1 MVIIKNQKKIIFILS
16 LSISLFFIGS
26 IIKNY
31 LIHLDCHKSDYKGFA
46 KTHEASLLEQSL
58 NEHWERTFSAK
69 SSSKLRKEL
78 RQLLKCQ
85 QKVISKIKSTEDTEL
100 KELLVNYEKGI
111 KKSLKNLKINSK
123 ILFEDKAELNTRVLK
138 ETDILFLK
146 SLDKINDTYGMNMYE
161 DYTAF
166 IKYLLYSYNKSP
178 DTYDSFIPTSN
189 SYYYFDRNIYFY

>member
-1 MVIIKNQKKIIFILS
+1 MIIIKNQKKIIFILS
-16 LSISLFFIGS
+16 LSVSLFFIG
-26 IIKNY
+26 NY

-58 NEHWERTFSAK
+58 NKHWERAFSAE
-69 SSSKLRKEL
+69 SPSKLRKEL

-111 KKSLKNLKINSK
+111 QKSFKKLGPKLKIPFENK
-123 ILFEDKAELNTRVLK
+123 IELNTKVLK
-138 ETDILFLK
+138 ETDILFLE
-146 SLDKINDTYGMNMYE
+146 SLDKIIDSYNINMYE

-166 IKYLLYSYNKSP
+166 IKYLLYTYNKSP
-178 DTYDSFIPTSN
+178 DTYDSFIPTSD
-189 SYYYFDRNIYFY
+189 SYYYFDKNIYFY

>member
-16 LSISLFFIGS
+16 LSVSLFFIG
-26 IIKNY
+26 NY

-58 NEHWERTFSAK
+58 NKHWERAFSAE
-69 SSSKLRKEL
+69 SPSKLRKEL

-111 KKSLKNLKINSK
+111 QKSFKKLGPKLKIPFENK
-123 ILFEDKAELNTRVLK
+123 IELNTKVLK
-138 ETDILFLK
+138 ETDILFLE
-146 SLDKINDTYGMNMYE
+146 SLDKIIDSYNINMYE

-166 IKYLLYSYNKSP
+166 IKYLLYTYNKSP
-178 DTYDSFIPTSN
+178 DTYDSFIPTSD
-189 SYYYFDRNIYFY
+189 SYYYFDKNIYFY